1 MARQSRTP
9 VQFNMTTRPDAANG
23 MTSMKAGLV
32 YPLTFFPLLRGD
44 SAGGSFSFDL
54 EMSEQPRPVQNAVFV
69 NVQAWFVPKAAHPQF
84 PGLDEFNHS
93 YAGQPI
99 KQLGAADRTPPPFYH
114 VLSGASVT
122 TAAASTFFETLG
134 LHIPA
139 GEEINADLIDAFNV
153 IYNFRL
159 TAHSSRLPL
168 KKYAIEDLAAAL
180 ALPPAFWPTGRH
192 SEIVPDYERAL
203 IVGSFDFDVA
213 AGQLPL
219 TGLYGQGATSS
230 MTNGKASDGTTA
242 NRTNIFFGNA
252 VGIQADAANGFPAVM
267 AEMAGQNINVTLA
280 DIDKARL
287 TQSFAKLRASYAGT
301 NTTGFKNDD
310 AIISLLMQGF
320 TAQESELQRPWL
332 LGQTR
337 VPVNMMER
345 PATDGASLD
354 QSVTIGMAS
363 GMIALNVPRNDV
375 GGLVIVTA
383 EILPERLFE
392 RQSDEWLLCT
402 TVDDLPNALRDV
414 QRTEPVDMVPNRRI
428 DAKHTAP
435 NGAYGWE
442 GMNHKWKRDFTRLG
456 GKYYQATPGAPWTEA
471 RAAIWQTDIVDAEFT
486 ADHYLAP
493 VPFPQDVFADETSD
507 IAEIVWR
514 HQVAITGITQMGD
527 VLMENNDD
535 YEAVAEVAGE

>member
-9 VQFNMTTRPDAANG
+9 VQFNMTTRPEMANG
-23 MTSMKAGLV
+23 MTSIKAGLV

-44 SAGGSFSFDL
+44 SAGGSFSFDIEL
-54 EMSEQPRPVQNAVFV
+54 SEQPRPVQNAVFA
-69 NVQAWFVPKAAHPQF
+69 NVQAWFVPKPAHPQF
-84 PGLDEFNHS
+84 PGLDEFNHA
-93 YAGQPI
+93 YAGEPI
-99 KQLGAADRTPPPFYH
+99 KQLGAVDRTPPPFYH
-114 VLSGASVT
+114 VLAGASVT
-122 TAAASTFFETLG
+122 TAAASAFFKTLG
-134 LHIPA
+134 LHIPTGA
-139 GEEINADLIDAFNV
+139 KINADLIDAFNV

-159 TAHSSRLPL
+159 TAHSSKLPL
-168 KKYAIEDLAAAL
+168 KKYAIENLAAAL

-213 AGQLPL
+213 AGQLPVL
-219 TGLYGQGATSS
+219 ANITTSASAVLRDTIVVAGSGAR
-230 MTNGKASDGTTA
+230 KVQIFDTTA
-242 NRTNIFFGNA
+242 
-252 VGIQADAANGFPAVM
+252 GIGKDIL
-267 AEMAGQNINVTLA
+267 AEMAGQNINVTTA
-280 DIDKARL
+280 NIDKARL

-301 NTTGFKNDD
+301 DTTGFKNDD

-320 TAQESELQRPWL
+320 SVQENELQRPWL
-332 LGQTR
+332 LGQQR
-337 VPVNMMER
+337 VPINMMER

-354 QSVTIGMAS
+354 KSVTIGMAS
-363 GMIALNVPRNDV
+363 GTISLNVPRNDV
-375 GGLVIVTA
+375 GGLVIVTC

-392 RQSDEWLLCT
+392 RQSDEWLLAT
-402 TVDDLPNALRDV
+402 TVDDLPNALRDI
-414 QRTEPVDMVPNRRI
+414 QRSEPVDMVPNRRI

-471 RAAIWQTDIVDAEFT
+471 RAAIWQTEIVNPQFT

-493 VPFPQDVFADETSD
+493 VPFPQDVFADQLSD

-514 HQVAITGITQMGD
+514 HSVVISGITQMGD
-527 VLMENNDD
+527 PLMENNDD
-535 YEAVAEVAGE
+535 YEAVAEVAG